1 MKTPEEIK
9 EWSKEVHN
17 KARIIGASAKTEEV
31 EEFAYSVFGYAANS
45 KVYIQQLESEL
56 EAVKRERDAALRDFK
71 NFAECKNNICHYCVA
86 TEAMCDDCGW
96 KYPELFIW
104 RGACPENTEVQ
115 DEN

>member
-17 KARIIGASAKTEEV
+17 KARIIGASAKSEEV

-56 EAVKRERDAALRDFK
+56 EAVKRERDAAVKDIEYVFSEPENPL
-71 NFAECKNNICHYCVA
+71 NGCMVCKYKDRP
-86 TEAMCDDCGW
+86 MCENCEW
-96 KYPELFIW
+96 QW

-115 DEN
+115 DG